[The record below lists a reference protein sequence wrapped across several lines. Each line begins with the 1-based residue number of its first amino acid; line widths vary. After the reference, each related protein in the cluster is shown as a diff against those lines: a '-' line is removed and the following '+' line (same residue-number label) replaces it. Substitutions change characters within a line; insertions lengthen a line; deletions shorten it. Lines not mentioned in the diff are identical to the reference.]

1 MEDVAT
7 TVEVGSYLDH
17 LIAGHSD
24 LDVHEPVFIYIC
36 AATGQTVEESDRCNN
51 SGDLAHTYALR
62 RVFDGHDW
70 EICPRSCRAT
80 PRRYLGPG
88 NHGQGIAPSF
98 RRQFL
103 DRLAQAGD
111 GAIRGTGFKCRWH
124 G

>member
-70 EICPRSCRAT
+70 EICPSIMPRNADCESPAVVGYTGVSDLGSGASFAT
-80 PRRYLGPG
+80 TL
-88 NHGQGIAPSF
+88 
-98 RRQFL
+98 
-103 DRLAQAGD
+103 
-111 GAIRGTGFKCRWH
+111 
-124 G
+124 